1 MADMAT
7 VKRSSHCSDDGIA
20 LLSVG
25 SNAAGSHM
33 RVAQAMAVAGGRFGV
48 LGASA
53 VFVTPDIRADVIP
66 MMPRTP
72 YANAV
77 MAVAIPR
84 PPLLSASYPSF
95 NAGLKE
101 IEYLLGRRKEH
112 KQHGLVNIDI
122 DAVTFDGYILR
133 PADWMRPYYHPR
145 ALTV

>member
-1 MADMAT
+1 MAT
-7 VKRSSHCSDDGIA
+7 VKRTRHSGCNVTA

-25 SNAAGSHM
+25 SNAAGSRL
-33 RVAQAMAVAGGRFGV
+33 RVEQAMAFAGTRFGA

-66 MMPRTP
+66 MMPHAP

-77 MAVAIPR
+77 MAVSTPR
-84 PPLLSASYPSF
+84 PPLLAASYLAF
-95 NAGLKE
+95 NAELKALE
-101 IEYLLGRRKEH
+101 HLLGRRKEH

-122 DAVTFDGYILR
+122 DAVTFCGRIMR
-133 PADWMRPYYHPR
+133 HVDWLRPYYHPR